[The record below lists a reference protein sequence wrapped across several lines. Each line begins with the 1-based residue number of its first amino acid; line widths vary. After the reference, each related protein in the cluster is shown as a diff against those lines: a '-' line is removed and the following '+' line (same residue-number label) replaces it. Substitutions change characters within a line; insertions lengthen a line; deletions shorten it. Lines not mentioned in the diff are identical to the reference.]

1 MDFYEFMEQCKEEGL
16 MPEEAIREWHRAEA
30 DRAEAWMEAYDDD
43 PEVQYGW
50 HQQDVIDM
58 YRRER

>member
-1 MDFYEFMEQCKEEGL
+1 MDFYEFVDQCREDG
-16 MPEEAIREWHRAEA
+16 MSSDEALNEWNRACSERAEA
-30 DRAEAWMEAYDDD
+30 FREAYESD

-50 HQQDVIDM
+50 YQQDVIDM